1 MNGTVS
7 TQPRSLQGKVAIIT
21 GGAGGIGRA
30 TCRALA
36 EQGGYI
42 ISVDRPGPALEAF
55 QQEFEERVAAGVYAE
70 YLTLGLDVTREADM
84 EELVRTALERFGRV
98 DILVTCAGILRAP
111 GTLPK
116 PMAQVSLREWQ
127 AIIDVNLKG
136 VFLSNRAVLPAML
149 KQREGI
155 IINVSST
162 SGRQGRAHDAPYCAS
177 KFVVVGLSEALAEE
191 VRPRGIKVQAIFP
204 DAVDTPL
211 WEQNGPIK
219 PEHALASE
227 RVADL
232 ILYMVMLPADT
243 LLVAP
248 AIAPFRTRRRR
259 APESAA
265 GQEHPVTVESAL

>member
-1 MNGTVS
+1 MSEYVEN
-7 TQPRSLQGKVAIIT
+7 LKAKVAIIT
-21 GGAGGIGRA
+21 GGAGGIGKA
-30 TCRALA
+30 ACRALA
-36 EQGGYI
+36 SAGAHVVI
-42 ISVDRPGPALEAF
+42 VDLPGPNLDKLG
-55 QQEFEERVAAGVYAE
+55 QELDKQVATGRYADC
-70 YLTLGLDVTREADM
+70 LALGLDVSREVDM
-84 EELVRTALERFGRV
+84 QRLAPLTLERFDRI

-116 PMAQVSLREWQ
+116 PMVDVSLEEWQ
-127 AIIDVNLKG
+127 IVLDVNLKG
-136 VFLSNRAVLPAML
+136 VFLSNRAVLPAMI
-149 KQREGI
+149 KQRDGI

-177 KFVVVGLSEALAEE
+177 KFGVAGLTESLAEE
-191 VRPRGIKVQAIFP
+191 VRPRGIRVQAIFP

-219 PEHALASE
+219 PEHVLAPE

-232 ILYMVMLPADT
+232 ILFMVALPADT

-259 APESAA
+259 
-265 GQEHPVTVESAL
+265 PVTTEGGHHDVRGIQLGG